1 MSGTVRE
8 VLLVEP
14 NYKNKYPPMG
24 LMKISTYYKSI
35 GDHVRFYKGDLKDF
49 AATLLCEEL
58 LKILGAAYPST
69 NWKRY
74 TPQLTR
80 YIRFGKKSDIPEV
93 TDFEEPEI
101 VDFLQLFRDKYKNK
115 DYFTNPRFDIV
126 GITTLFTFHWKI
138 TIDTI
143 NFAKQL
149 CKKTGRVIVG
159 GIAATIVPEYMK
171 EETGID
177 PVTGIL
183 DQPGALGDN
192 NDIIIDTLPL
202 DYSILEEVDY
212 QYPISDAYFAY
223 MTRGCV
229 NHCEFCAVPTLE
241 PHYQDYI
248 QLKQQLDETNRKFG
262 AQRDL
267 LLLDNN
273 VLASPCFDKIVD
285 EIKSCGFEREA
296 TYYPPNP
303 YTIAIQNLK
312 AGINDYAYIRKCVKL
327 YDKLMDKCNQ
337 PTICKDTKVRD
348 ELYRRIV
355 EAGCDFEYTATKE
368 KILELDDF
376 VAPLYEK
383 YVYYPVK
390 RSRYID
396 FNQGVDARLITVDNM
411 RKLAEVNI
419 RPLRIAFDKWS
430 LNKVYERAVRAAA
443 EAGISQMSN
452 YMLYNFDEE
461 PVDLYLRMKLTV
473 QLCDELDINIYSFPM
488 KYHPIDDPDYF
499 RNREFI
505 GKHWSRKY
513 IRAVQAVLTSTH
525 GKIGKGRQF
534 FEAAFGRNED
544 EFKEILLMPE
554 ALIIRRFE
562 NDSSMRERYPKYS
575 KPEYVGT
582 TTDEWRKKFY
592 ALSLEQRK
600 IAVEI
605 IKKNQFSDD
614 DIAIS
619 DSAIREL
626 LEYYKLQRA
635 RY

>member
-1 MSGTVRE
+1 MSRTVRE

-35 GDHVRFYKGDLKDF
+35 GDHVRFFKGDLKDF

-58 LKILGAAYPST
+58 LKILGAAYPGM
-69 NWKRY
+69 NWKRH
-74 TPQLTR
+74 TVQLTR
-80 YIRFGKKSDIPEV
+80 YIRFGRKSDIPEAV
-93 TDFEEPEI
+93 DFEEPEI
-101 VDFLQLFRDKYKNK
+101 VDFLQLFRNKYKNK

-183 DQPGALGDN
+183 DQPGALGDD

-212 QYPISDAYFAY
+212 QYPVSDAYFAY

-248 QLKQQLDETNRKFG
+248 QLKQQLDETSRKFG

-273 VLASPCFDKIVD
+273 VLASPCFDKIID

-312 AGINDYAYIRKCVKL
+312 AGINDHAYIRKCVKL

-355 EAGCDFEYTATKE
+355 EAGCNLEYTAAKE

-562 NDSSMRERYPKYS
+562 NDSSIRERYPEYS

-600 IAVEI
+600 IAVDI

-614 DIAIS
+614 DIAVS

-626 LEYYKLQRA
+626 LEYYRLQRS
-635 RY
+635 R

>member
-1 MSGTVRE
+1 MSRTVRE

-35 GDHVRFYKGDLKDF
+35 GDHVRFFKGDLKDF

-58 LKILGAAYPST
+58 LKILGAAYPGT

-74 TPQLTR
+74 TSQLTK
-80 YIRFGKKSDIPEV
+80 YIRFGRKSDIPEV
-93 TDFEEPEI
+93 ADFDESEI
-101 VDFLQLFRDKYKNK
+101 IDFLQLFRNKYKSK

-171 EETGID
+171 EETGIA

-183 DQPGALGDN
+183 DRPGALGDD

-212 QYPISDAYFAY
+212 QYPASDAYFAY

-248 QLKQQLDETNRKFG
+248 QLKQQLDETSRKFG

-285 EIKSCGFEREA
+285 EIKSCGFEHEA

-312 AGINDYAYIRKCVKL
+312 AGTNDRAYIRKCVKL

-337 PTICKDTKVRD
+337 PSICKDTKVRD

-355 EAGCDFEYTATKE
+355 EAGCELEYTATKE

-383 YVYYPVK
+383 YAYYPVK
-390 RSRYID
+390 RFRYID

-562 NDSSMRERYPKYS
+562 NDSSMRERYPEYS

-600 IAVEI
+600 IAVDI

-614 DIAIS
+614 DIAVN
-619 DSAIREL
+619 DRAIREL
-626 LEYYKLQRA
+626 LEYYKLQRE
-635 RY
+635 R